1 MATKKPSATAKSKAT
16 DQVSES
22 RSLKLAERGPTNLME
37 IAEFSMAI
45 ACDVIR
51 GALTAGAA
59 NAAATNTG
67 KTLKSIE
74 MQLKYGPKGSGAAAL
89 AGPKG

>member
-1 MATKKPSATAKSKAT
+1 MATKKSSAVAKSKTITEAP
-16 DQVSES
+16 ES
-22 RSLKLAERGPTNLME
+22 RSLKLADRGPRNLME

-74 MQLKYGPKGSGAAAL
+74 MQLKYGPKGSGNAAL
-89 AGPKG
+89 AGPGA